1 MNTTL
6 WVIQGLTAAILTGS
20 GVIILTLPKK
30 QLAKK
35 LSWINKYS
43 DGMRYFIC
51 ISKILG
57 AAGLIVPMYF
67 GFFPILTPIAA
78 YFIALF
84 MIFAMR
90 YHFITK
96 EYKDVPA
103 TILFFIAA
111 LFIAY
116 HRF

>member
-6 WVIQGLTAAILTGS
+6 WTIQALVAVTLTAS
-20 GVIILTLPKK
+20 GVIILTLPKE

-43 DGMRYFIC
+43 DNMRYFIC

-57 AAGLIVPMYF
+57 AIGLVLPMYLNF
-67 GFFPILTPIAA
+67 LPILTPIAA
-78 YFIALF
+78 CSIALF

-103 TILFFIAA
+103 TIVFFVLA

-116 HRF
+116 NRF